1 MRIGRKGS
9 CWRASNTNLLRMQ
22 HQNHAPEARM
32 VALATRDK
40 TSQSPWK
47 PVRRVLLG
55 LFMFGVVFL
64 YLRGYLEL
72 VRVNYQI
79 SVVEREIGVWEA
91 RCDELRKQIDYIS
104 SDEYAEKVAREQ
116 LGLVKP
122 GEVPFIVAEP
132 VNPDAPPGVRKRAGA
147 NPGSARD

>member
-1 MRIGRKGS
+1 M
-9 CWRASNTNLLRMQ
+9 
-22 HQNHAPEARM
+22 
-32 VALATRDK
+32 
-40 TSQSPWK
+40 
-47 PVRRVLLG
+47 LLG

-147 NPGSARD
+147 NPDSARD